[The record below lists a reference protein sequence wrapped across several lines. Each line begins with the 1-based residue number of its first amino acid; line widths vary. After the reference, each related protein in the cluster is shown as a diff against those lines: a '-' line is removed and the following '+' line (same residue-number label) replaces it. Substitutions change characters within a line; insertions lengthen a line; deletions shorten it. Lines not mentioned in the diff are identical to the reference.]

1 MKKLFAL
8 LMTLAIVFSLC
19 ACGDGSAEAG
29 NAATTEASSG
39 ASFMAGF
46 GMVNVTPSDSVNMA
60 GYGDHDT
67 RLSDGYV
74 SYLEARAVAIM
85 DENGDKM
92 LFIVVD
98 TSFAYDVV
106 GKDTIT
112 KIEKKLGIPEDHIV
126 LCGTHTHN
134 SVATWVTG
142 NSATVQFNNKYVDG
156 CIKAAEAAV
165 EDLKPAEV
173 YVGSAMTEN
182 LNFVRRYFMDDG
194 SLIGDGTYGTGTT
207 IVSHETEADR
217 EVQMVKFVR
226 EGGKDILITNFQAHP
241 HLEGKLSSLSADTIG
256 GMRDAIEKKL
266 DVHSLHFQGAAGN
279 LNSSSRIDGETQTKN
294 RNEYGELFAGFV
306 AKGYDSM
313 TKVETGPIKITS
325 MTYVG
330 DANHSMDHL
339 LVPAS
344 EVMGQFNAGMS
355 IADCTKLAQELGL
368 NSFYHA
374 RNIVNHAKKGKNYEM
389 EISAFSFGDV
399 AGIMVPYEMFDT
411 SGMEI
416 KENSPFA
423 KTLIAG
429 YAYPGHQGYVPTED
443 AWTRGGYEVE
453 TSNYGPGNAEKLVE
467 TYLGMLNDLK
477 G

>member
-8 LMTLAIVFSLC
+8 LMTFALVISLC
-19 ACGDGSAEAG
+19 ACASGTGAQDTE
-29 NAATTEASSG
+29 AATEATA

-46 GMVNVTPSDSVNMA
+46 GMTNITPTDAVNMA

-74 SYLEARAVAIM
+74 SYLETRVVAIM

-92 LFIVVD
+92 LFIVTD
-98 TSFAYDVV
+98 ISFAYDAV
-106 GKDTIT
+106 GKQTIA
-112 KIEKKLGIPEDHIV
+112 KISKKLDIPEDHIV

-134 SVATWVTG
+134 SVATWVTS
-142 NSATVQFNNKYVDG
+142 NSGTVQFNNKYVEG
-156 CIKAAEAAV
+156 CLKAAEAAV

-173 YVGSAMTEN
+173 CVGSAMTEN

-194 SLIGDGTYGTGTT
+194 SLAGDGTYGTGTT
-207 IVSHETEADR
+207 IVAHETEADR

-226 EGGKDILITNFQAHP
+226 EGGKDILITQFQAHP
-241 HLEGKLSSLSADTIG
+241 HLEGKLTSLSADTIG
-256 GMRDAIEKKL
+256 GIRNSIEKSL

-279 LNSSSRIDGETQTKN
+279 LNSSSRIEGETQTKN
-294 RNEYGELFAGFV
+294 RNEYGDLFAAFV
-306 AKGYDSM
+306 AKEYDAM
-313 TKVETGPIKITS
+313 TKVQTGPIKVTT

-339 LVPAS
+339 LMPAS
-344 EVMGQFNAGMS
+344 DVMAKFNGGMS
-355 IADCTKLAQELGL
+355 IDDCTKYAKELGL

-374 RNIVNHAKKGKNYEM
+374 RNIVNHAKKGQTYEM
-389 EISAFSFGDV
+389 SLAAFSFGDV

-411 SGMEI
+411 NGMQI
-416 KENSPFA
+416 KESSPFA
-423 KTLIAG
+423 KTIIAG
-429 YAYPGHQGYVPTED
+429 YAYPGHQGYVPTAD

-453 TSNYGPGNAEKLVE
+453 TSNYGPGNAEKLVDA
-467 TYLGMLNDLK
+467 YLGMLNELK
-477 G
+477 